1 MIKRLL
7 LLAGLLAWLPAF
19 AQKPSSVLPPAPE
32 LPAQPGAVSFNDR
45 LNKIMRDAGISKPPG
60 SEIVLTKFT
69 LDFPGGTPKQL
80 VVAIEKAMNRPLN
93 AIIPP
98 EHADLKLPPLKMSN
112 VDVRQLFQALELTSQ
127 KTETYPNAVTFS
139 GGSTAYSALQ
149 QMRTGYGFRTQ
160 GEVSDE
166 SIWYFYVEKPTL
178 PAVQVRTPQKLCRY
192 FALAPYLERGQT
204 VDDITTAI
212 QTGWK
217 MLGDDD
223 APKLSFHQETKL
235 LIAVGEPEK
244 LAIIDDVL
252 RALNSAPAPALVP
265 APRLPAG
272 PPRALPERALKEPPS
287 TPAPK
292 P

>member
-19 AQKPSSVLPPAPE
+19 AQTPTPVAPPPLVAAPPAS
-32 LPAQPGAVSFNDR
+32 QNFNDR
-45 LNKIMRDAGISKPPG
+45 MQRIIAKATEPAAEPA
-60 SEIVLTKFT
+60 LTKFS

-80 VVAIEKAMNRPLN
+80 VAAIEKAMSRPLN

-112 VDVRQLFQALELTSQ
+112 VDVRQLFQALEQTSQ
-127 KTETYPNAVTFS
+127 KTETYVTGTYYSFQ
-139 GGSTAYSALQ
+139 GSNPSSSYQ

-160 GEVSDE
+160 GQISDE

-178 PAVQVRTPQKLCRY
+178 PPAEVRTPQKLCRY

-223 APKLSFHQETKL
+223 APKISFHKETKL

-287 TPAPK
+287 APAPK